1 MSDDT
6 STAKDAETVAQ
17 IIVNSLYNA
26 GVRVVFGVPGAKID
40 AIFDCLMDHPEIKL
54 IVARHEQN
62 AAFMAAAVGRITG
75 VPGVCIGTSGPGASN
90 LATGLVTATTENDP
104 VVALVGSVPRHMNL
118 KRTHQSMRA
127 LDILGPTAKSAV
139 GIDVEDQA
147 AEVVLNAFRSA
158 SASPKGANVISIPQD
173 VARGESKILA
183 FPSHAFTPPR
193 YGPAA
198 PETLDQVVEMIEQA
212 KLPVLFLGMR
222 ASSPRVVDA
231 VRALL
236 VRFPLPT
243 IETFQAAGAVP
254 KELVHLFYGRVGL
267 FRNQVGDKLLAKSDL
282 VLAVGYDPVEYDAN
296 AWNPAGSR
304 KVVHIDYTPCD
315 YGTYYHPVAEL
326 VGSVVEN
333 LKYLTARLTKIAE
346 ASISE
351 LCRGLTQEYTQ
362 WQDRP
367 EVHRSSGLVHPLH
380 FITTLQG
387 MVSKD
392 TTVCVDV
399 GSVYIYFMRYF
410 FAYEPRRLLCS
421 DGQQTLGVALPWAIA
436 TSLTQTPT
444 PCSQK
449 VVSISG
455 DGGFMFSAQE
465 LSTAVQQNCNI
476 THFIW
481 NDEAYN
487 MVEFQEVMKYGR
499 SSGVKLGGVDFV
511 TLAQSFGAK
520 GFRIADSADVETVIT
535 EALSYPGVSLVDVRI
550 DYAGNKAL
558 AGNLIEDEWN

>member
-1 MSDDT
+1 MSTPPND
-6 STAKDAETVAQ
+6 TVAQ

-26 GVRVVFGVPGAKID
+26 GVRYVFGVPGAKID
-40 AIFDCLMDHPEIKL
+40 AIFDCLMDHPEITL

-75 VPGVCIGTSGPGASN
+75 IPGVCIGTSGPGASN

-127 LDILGPTAKSAV
+127 LDILGPTAKVAV

-147 AEVVLNAFRSA
+147 AEVVLHAFRTA
-158 SASPKGANVISIPQD
+158 SASPKGATVISIPQD
-173 VARGESKILA
+173 VAKGTSAILP
-183 FPSHAFTPPR
+183 FPSAAFVPPL
-193 YGPAA
+193 YGPA
-198 PETLDQVVEMIEQA
+198 PQKTLDQVVQMIEAA

-222 ASSPRVVDA
+222 ASSPRVVSA
-231 VRALL
+231 VRRLL
-236 VRFPLPT
+236 SKFPLPT
-243 IETFQAAGAVP
+243 VETFQAAGAVP

-267 FRNQVGDKLLAKSDL
+267 FRNQVGDKLLSRSDL

-296 AWNPAGSR
+296 LWNPHGAQR
-304 KVVHIDYTPCD
+304 IVHVDFTAAD

-326 VGSVVEN
+326 LGSVVEN
-333 LKYLTARLTKIAE
+333 ITYIADHVAR
-346 ASISE
+346 ISE
-351 LCRGLTQEYTQ
+351 PTISDLCQGLIKEYTL

-367 EVHRSSGLVHPLH
+367 EVKGDANPAGLVHPLH
-380 FITTLQG
+380 FITTLQR

-436 TSLTQTPT
+436 ASLTQTPV
-444 PCSQK
+444 PCAEK
-449 VVSISG
+449 VISVSG
-455 DGGFMFSAQE
+455 DGGFMFSSQE
-465 LSTAVQQNCNI
+465 MSTAVQRGCDI
-476 THFIW
+476 THVVW
-481 NDEAYN
+481 NDHAYN
-487 MVEFQEVMKYGR
+487 MVEFQEVLKYGR
-499 SSGVKLGGVDFV
+499 ASGVRLGGVDFV
-511 TLAQSFGAK
+511 RFADSFGAR
-520 GFRIADSADVETVIT
+520 GFRVDRADQLESVLA
-535 EALSYPGVSLVDVRI
+535 EALAYKGVSLVDVAI
-550 DYAGNKAL
+550 DYSGNIEL
-558 AGNLIEDEWN
+558 AKNVIADEWN